1 MFSTDQAFSGFAV
14 DDIPAAR
21 AFYGDVLGVDVRT
34 NEMGFLDL
42 HFANGHSV
50 FVYGKEVHEP
60 ASFTILNFPVAD
72 IDAAMRDLRAK
83 GVETKIYADDELA
96 TDDLGIAR
104 GMGGGPDIGWIRDPA
119 GNVLAIIQA

>member
-1 MFSTDQAFSGFAV
+1 MFSSDQAFSGFAV

-21 AFYGDVLGVDVRT
+21 EFYGTVLGLDVRV

-50 FVYGKEVHEP
+50 FVYGKPVHEP
-60 ASFTILNFPVAD
+60 ASFTILNFPVD
-72 IDAAMRDLRAK
+72 DLDAAMRDLRSR
-83 GVETKIYADDELA
+83 GVETKIYAEDELP
-96 TDDLGIAR
+96 TDELGIAR

>member
-34 NEMGFLDL
+34 DEMGFLDL
-42 HFANGHSV
+42 RFASGHSV
-50 FVYGKEVHEP
+50 FVYGKESHEP

-72 IDAAMRDLRAK
+72 LDAAMRDLRAK
-83 GVETKIYADDELA
+83 GVETKIYADDEVE
-96 TDDLGIAR
+96 TDELGIAR

-119 GNVLAIIQA
+119 GNVLAVIQA